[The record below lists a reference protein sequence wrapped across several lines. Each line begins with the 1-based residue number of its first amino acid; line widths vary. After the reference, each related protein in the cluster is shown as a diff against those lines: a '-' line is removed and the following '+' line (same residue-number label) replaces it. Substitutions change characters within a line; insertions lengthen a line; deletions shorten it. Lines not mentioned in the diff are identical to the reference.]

1 MNSKSPFSFFMHR
14 PNGKQLAEIAD
25 HRAKMVQA
33 FTEPVKILLVDDRP
47 ELRGA
52 VSLFLTQFNVEV
64 YQAMNIG
71 EAITQAEEH
80 IPDIVFVNM
89 KIPLP
94 SDGVLVIKELKARQ
108 PAVPVIAYASNLDEA
123 DVGGAI
129 RSVVN
134 EGVMPVPQ
142 ELALAEDFIHRIL
155 ATFKLSRR
163 AGMEPTEI

>member
-94 SDGVLVIKELKARQ
+94 SDGVLVIKELKACQ
-108 PAVPVIAYASNLDEA
+108 PAVPVIAYAKDLA
-123 DVGGAI
+123 GDVGEAI
-129 RSVVN
+129 RSVAG
-134 EGVMPVPQ
+134 EGVMPVPG
-142 ELALAEDFIHRIL
+142 EIALAEDFIHRIL

-163 AGMEPTEI
+163 AGMEPAEI